1 MNTMSKKED
10 EEQLGEEV
18 RLCVESLRVP
28 DGAFE
33 ADWILHKMP
42 LHYTPGEWVDKL
54 WWDITRFGGECLD
67 DDKTVALFQ
76 ELVNSG
82 TLAGFKG
89 KFRQEFA
96 RLHNVGKV
104 YIPLCW
110 N

>member
-1 MNTMSKKED
+1 MSKKED
-10 EEQLGEEV
+10 EEQLGEEE

-54 WWDITRFGGECLD
+54 WWDIALFEGGCLD
-67 DDKTVALFQ
+67 AAKTTALFQ
-76 ELVNSG
+76 QLIVSG
-82 TLAGFKG
+82 TIIGFKG
-89 KFRQEFA
+89 KFRRELA
-96 RLHNVGKV
+96 RLHNAGKV
-104 YIPLCW
+104 HIPSCW